1 MARLKAIYEGGAKFR
16 VACRDHEITIDQ
28 PEDNGG
34 ENAGM
39 TPPEIMAGSMASCI
53 GFYVARYC
61 QQAKID
67 TTDLFVSCDWQVGG
81 EPKHMESFDI
91 QINLPDLPENRRKAV
106 ERVAKGCL
114 IHATLGQSPEINIAL
129 NE

>member
-1 MARLKAIYEGGAKFR
+1 MARLKATYEGGAKFT
-16 VACRDHEITIDQ
+16 VACRNHEITIDQ

-81 EPKHMESFDI
+81 EPRHMESFDI
-91 QINLPDLPENRRKAV
+91 QINLPALPENRQKAV

-114 IHATLGQSPEINIAL
+114 IHATLGQNPEINIAL

>member
-1 MARLKAIYEGGAKFR
+1 MARLKAIYEGGAKFT
-16 VACRDHEITIDQ
+16 VACRNHEITIDQ

-67 TTDLFVSCDWQVGG
+67 ATGLFVSCDWQVGG
-81 EPKHMESFDI
+81 EPRHMESFDI
-91 QINLPDLPENRRKAV
+91 SINLPALPENRKKAV

-114 IHATLGQSPEINIAL
+114 IHATLGQNPEIKISL
-129 NE
+129 NQ